1 VTTPSRVPVVDL
13 MVSLPPA
20 PGDETWRDQL
30 RPLLKDPQSAEFAHP
45 ASYMFRNLPAAR
57 YAPDPLRAVL
67 DEMDRFGVERALV
80 GVHPDHDIARR
91 ALRDHADR
99 FIGSYEV
106 DPNRGTGGT
115 QALRAAVDDLGVRAA
130 TAFTAGS
137 FPQVPLDA
145 PAWYPLYS
153 TCVDLGLPLF
163 VTVGIP
169 GPRVP
174 FAPQDV
180 RRLDQVCYDFPELVV
195 VMRHGAEP
203 WADLAVKL
211 MLKWPGLHYSTSA
224 FAPRYYPKAIVD
236 FANTRGA
243 TKVCFAGY
251 FPMGLSYETIFEQLP
266 SVPFRDHV
274 WPQFLRDNALRLLG
288 ERSPRAA

>member
-1 VTTPSRVPVVDL
+1 MTLPSGVPVVDL
-13 MVSLPPA
+13 MVALPPA
-20 PGDETWRDQL
+20 AGDQTWRDQL
-30 RPLLKDPQSAEFAHP
+30 RPLLKDPESANFAHP

-57 YAPDPLRAVL
+57 YATDPVPAVL
-67 DEMDRFGVERALV
+67 EEMDRFGVERALI
-80 GVHPDHDIARR
+80 GVHPDDDTSRR
-91 ALRDHADR
+91 AVRDHADR
-99 FIGSYEV
+99 FIASYDV
-106 DPNRGTGGT
+106 DPNRGVAGIR
-115 QALRAAVDDLGVRAA
+115 ALRAAVNDLGVRAA
-130 TAFTAGS
+130 TAFTAGT

-145 PAWYPLYS
+145 PAWYPLYAE
-153 TCVDLGLPLF
+153 CIELDVPLF

-195 VMRHGAEP
+195 VMRHGADP

-224 FAPRYYPKAIVD
+224 FAPRYYPRAIVD
-236 FANTRGA
+236 YANTRGA
-243 TKVCFAGY
+243 AKVCFAGY

-274 WPQFLRDNALRLLG
+274 WPQFLRGNALRLLG
-288 ERSPRAA
+288 EPVPSTG

>member
-1 VTTPSRVPVVDL
+1 
-13 MVSLPPA
+13 
-20 PGDETWRDQL
+20 
-30 RPLLKDPQSAEFAHP
+30 
-45 ASYMFRNLPAAR
+45 
-57 YAPDPLRAVL
+57 VL

-80 GVHPDHDIARR
+80 GVHPDHDTARR

-99 FIGSYEV
+99 FFGSYEV
-106 DPNRGTGGT
+106 DPNRGIGGA
-115 QALRAAVDDLGVRAA
+115 QALRAAVDNLGVRAA
-130 TAFTAGS
+130 TAFTAGT

-153 TCVDLGLPLF
+153 ACVDLGIPLF

-236 FANTRGA
+236 YANTRGA

-274 WPQFLRDNALRLLG
+274 WPPFLRDNALRLLG
-288 ERSPRAA
+288 EPPRVA

>member
-1 VTTPSRVPVVDL
+1 MTAPSGVPIVDL
-13 MVSLPPA
+13 MVALPPT
-20 PGDETWRDQL
+20 PGDESWRDQL
-30 RPLLKDPQSAEFAHP
+30 RPLLKDPESAGFAHP
-45 ASYMFRNLPAAR
+45 ASYLFRNLPAAR
-57 YAPDPLRAVL
+57 YAPDPLHAVL
-67 DEMDRFGVERALV
+67 DEMDRFGVERAMV
-80 GVHPDHDIARR
+80 GVHPENDTSLR

-106 DPNRGTGGT
+106 DPNRGASGT
-115 QALRAAVDDLGVRAA
+115 RALRAAVDSLGVRAA
-130 TAFTAGS
+130 TAFTAGT
-137 FPQVPLDA
+137 FPQAPLDA
-145 PAWYPLYS
+145 PAWYPLYA
-153 TCVDLGLPLF
+153 TCIELGLPLF
-163 VTVGIP
+163 VTVGVP

-174 FAPQDV
+174 CTPQDV

-224 FAPRYYPKAIVD
+224 FAPRYYPPAIVD
-236 FANTRGA
+236 YANTRGA

-266 SVPFRDHV
+266 SVPFRDDV

-288 ERSPRAA
+288 EPRTA

>member
-1 VTTPSRVPVVDL
+1 MTTPFGVPVVDL
-13 MVSLPPA
+13 MVALPPA

-30 RPLLKDPQSAEFAHP
+30 RPLLKDPESAEFAHP
-45 ASYMFRNLPAAR
+45 ASYMFRNLPSAR
-57 YAPDPLRAVL
+57 YAPDPVGAVL

-80 GVHPDHDIARR
+80 GVHPDHDTARR
-91 ALRDHADR
+91 ALRDHANR

-106 DPNRGTGGT
+106 DPTRGVAGTG
-115 QALRAAVDDLGVRAA
+115 ALRAAVDDLGVRAA
-130 TAFTAGS
+130 TAFTAGT

-153 TCVDLGLPLF
+153 TCVELGVPLF

-174 FAPQDV
+174 FGPQDV

-236 FANTRGA
+236 YANTRGA

-274 WPQFLRDNALRLLG
+274 WPHFLRDNALRLLG
-288 ERSPRAA
+288 ERSPGAA

>member
-1 VTTPSRVPVVDL
+1 VTTPSGLPVVDL
-13 MVSLPPA
+13 MVAFPPA
-20 PGDETWRDQL
+20 PGDEMWRDQL
-30 RPLLKDPQSAEFAHP
+30 RPLLKDPESAEFAHP

-57 YAPDPLRAVL
+57 YAPDPLGAVL

-115 QALRAAVDDLGVRAA
+115 QALCAAVDDFGVRAA
-130 TAFTAGS
+130 TAFTAGT

-236 FANTRGA
+236 YANTRGV

-266 SVPFRDHV
+266 SVPFREHV
-274 WPQFLRDNALRLLG
+274 WPYFLRDNALRLLG
-288 ERSPRAA
+288 ESSPRAA

>member
-1 VTTPSRVPVVDL
+1 VTSPSDVPVVDL
-13 MVSLPPA
+13 MVALPPA
-20 PGDETWRDQL
+20 AGDETWRDQL
-30 RPLLKDPQSAEFAHP
+30 RPLLKDPESTQFAHP

-57 YAPDPLRAVL
+57 YANDPVRAVL
-67 DEMDRFGVERALV
+67 DEMDRFGVERAMV
-80 GVHPDHDIARR
+80 GVHPDDDAARR

-99 FIGSYEV
+99 FIGSFEV
-106 DPNRGTGGT
+106 DPAGGVAGTRG
-115 QALRAAVDDLGVRAA
+115 LRAAVEDLGVRAV
-130 TAFTAGS
+130 TAFTAGA
-137 FPQVPLDA
+137 FPPVPLDA
-145 PAWYPLYS
+145 PGWYPLYA
-153 TCVDLGLPLF
+153 TCVDLGLPVF
-163 VTVGIP
+163 VTVGVP

-224 FAPRYYPKAIVD
+224 FAPRYYPRAIVD
-236 FANTRGA
+236 YANTRGA

-274 WPQFLRDNALRLLG
+274 WPHFLRGNALRLLG
-288 ERSPRAA
+288 EERSPPG

>member
-1 VTTPSRVPVVDL
+1 MTNPFGVPVIDL
-13 MVSLPPA
+13 MVGLPPA
-20 PGDETWRDQL
+20 TGDQGWRDQL
-30 RPLLKDPQSAEFAHP
+30 SPLLKDPDSRTFAHP

-57 YAPDPLRAVL
+57 YADDPVAAVL
-67 DEMDRFGVERALV
+67 DEMDRFGVERAMI
-80 GVHPDHDIARR
+80 GVNPDDDVSRRAAGEHPD
-91 ALRDHADR
+91 R
-99 FIGSYEV
+99 FAASYEV
-106 DPNRGTGGT
+106 DPNRGVAGVR
-115 QALRAAVDDLGVRAA
+115 ALRSAVEDLGVRAA
-130 TAFTAGS
+130 TAFTAGT

-145 PAWYPLYS
+145 PAWYPLYAA
-153 TCVDLGLPLF
+153 CVELNLPLF

-180 RRLDQVCYDFPELVV
+180 RRLDRVCYDFPGLVV

-224 FAPRYYPKAIVD
+224 FAPRYYPKAIID
-236 FANTRGA
+236 YANTRGA

-251 FPMGLSYETIFEQLP
+251 FPLGLSYETIFEQLP
-266 SVPFRDHV
+266 AVPFRDHV

-288 ERSPRAA
+288 EPALPTG